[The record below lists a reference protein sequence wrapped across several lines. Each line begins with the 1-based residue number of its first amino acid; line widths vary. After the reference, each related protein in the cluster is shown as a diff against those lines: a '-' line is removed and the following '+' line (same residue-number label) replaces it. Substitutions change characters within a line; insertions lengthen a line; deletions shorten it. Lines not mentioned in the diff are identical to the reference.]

1 MKRMLATVALLV
13 GASSCTPVRD
23 NPFTG
28 VRNQPIT
35 TRAAPPSPTTWKAP
49 TGVPVVS
56 EFPADPAADPNL
68 ARAQAG
74 LPAGAHAGVQGW
86 YGSRSTSLS
95 PYGANPPYAGIT
107 VQPAPSRP
115 NAVPGNGPTGM
126 SSASAGLET
135 PLGTSVET
143 LIGTPDPALPL
154 SGTALPMPVVVTG
167 NPSAEA
173 QASLADVTGVGAHA
187 GARGQ
192 TLVPDQQ
199 PDKVSLASF
208 VEGATQQPLIE
219 NRNPTPA
226 VPPQESRVE
235 GQELRARG
243 GRLSAPDPPLST
255 PEVVDLEPPSPPTPL
270 GPSVP
275 ILRMVNSKRI
285 TLNFELKDS
294 ASSGTPAI
302 DLWVTR
308 DMRTWKKHEVQ
319 RPATGSYLIQVNDE
333 GLYGFT
339 LIARGS
345 QGPQPIPHSG
355 DLPQVWVTVDATPPV
370 VQLAGVELSLTSRE
384 PALVVR
390 WKAQDRN
397 FNRKP
402 ITVSYAEQAEGPWV
416 PLATGIDNTGRL
428 ELPVPANLPKR
439 LYLRVEAQ
447 DVAGNVGRAQTPA
460 PIQLPWAGS
469 LPTVPGTETPRLP
482 PPPNPEARP
491 QVSIIS
497 VDGTEGK

>member
-1 MKRMLATVALLV
+1 M
-13 GASSCTPVRD
+13 
-23 NPFTG
+23 
-28 VRNQPIT
+28 
-35 TRAAPPSPTTWKAP
+35 
-49 TGVPVVS
+49 
-56 EFPADPAADPNL
+56 
-68 ARAQAG
+68 
-74 LPAGAHAGVQGW
+74 
-86 YGSRSTSLS
+86 
-95 PYGANPPYAGIT
+95 
-107 VQPAPSRP
+107 
-115 NAVPGNGPTGM
+115 
-126 SSASAGLET
+126 
-135 PLGTSVET
+135 
-143 LIGTPDPALPL
+143 
-154 SGTALPMPVVVTG
+154 
-167 NPSAEA
+167 
-173 QASLADVTGVGAHA
+173 
-187 GARGQ
+187 
-192 TLVPDQQ
+192 
-199 PDKVSLASF
+199 
-208 VEGATQQPLIE
+208 
-219 NRNPTPA
+219 
-226 VPPQESRVE
+226 E

-439 LYLRVEAQ
+439 LYLRVERKTSPATSAERRRRRQ
-447 DVAGNVGRAQTPA
+447 SSCPGPAACRRCRAPRRPGCRRRPIRKPGRRCPSSAWMGRRENDKVT
-460 PIQLPWAGS
+460 G
-469 LPTVPGTETPRLP
+469 
-482 PPPNPEARP
+482 
-491 QVSIIS
+491 
-497 VDGTEGK
+497 